1 MVGIIADPLKARS
14 TTDEDSSDIFGSLAG
29 HVRGTAW

>member
-1 MVGIIADPLKARS
+1 MVGIIADPKARS
-14 TTDEDSSDIFGSLAG
+14 TADEDSSDISGSLAG